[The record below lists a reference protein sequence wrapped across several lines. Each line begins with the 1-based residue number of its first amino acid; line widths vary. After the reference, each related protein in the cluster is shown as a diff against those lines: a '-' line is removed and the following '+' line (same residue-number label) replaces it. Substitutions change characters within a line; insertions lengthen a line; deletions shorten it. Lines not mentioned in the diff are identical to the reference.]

1 MNITP
6 EQTKFEAGSTQNNS
20 SAVINDRTALY
31 VGIISVL
38 VSGISI
44 ALALDARL
52 DAQRA
57 ERESRMLEY
66 YVLELD
72 AKLIAAG
79 AKTDADSIARRLKK
93 QRGDDQ

>member
-1 MNITP
+1 MSINP
-6 EQTKFEAGSTQNNS
+6 EMTKVEAGGTQNNS

-31 VGIISVL
+31 VGVL
-38 VSGISI
+38 AVLFSGVSF

-57 ERESRMLEY
+57 ERETRMLEY

-79 AKTDADSIARRLKK
+79 VKTDAESIAKKLKR
-93 QRGDDQ
+93 QRGTQ